1 MSRRLAS
8 LAAALVAVVAFA
20 GCGGGDDPEE
30 VRATVRQFVEAT
42 NERDEDAF
50 CGRLVTREFL
60 EQVTGA
66 TGDDARDAC
75 KSQVRDLKRADVD
88 LIRIEE
94 VSIDGDKATATTLIQ
109 TQGQTR
115 PQVFRLEKEDGDW
128 RMASGGG
135 G

>member
-1 MSRRLAS
+1 MARRLAP
-8 LAAALVAVVAFA
+8 LAVALVAALVPA
-20 GCGGGDDPEE
+20 CGGGDDRKE
-30 VRATVRQFVEAT
+30 VRETVREFVTAT

-50 CGRLVTREFL
+50 CGKLVTREFL

-75 KSQVRDLKRADVD
+75 KSQVRGLKRVDVD
-88 LIRIEE
+88 LIRIEK
-94 VSIDGDKATATTLIQ
+94 VSIDGDKATATTLLQ
-109 TQGQTR
+109 TKGQAQ

-135 G
+135 